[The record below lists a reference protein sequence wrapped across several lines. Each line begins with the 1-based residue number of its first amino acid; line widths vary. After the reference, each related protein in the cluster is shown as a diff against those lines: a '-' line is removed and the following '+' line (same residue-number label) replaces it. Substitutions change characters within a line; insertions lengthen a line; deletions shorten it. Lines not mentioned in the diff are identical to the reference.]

1 MIKSTN
7 LVDGMSLLNRWA
19 LLFFGLAKL
28 CGAVG
33 VCMGF
38 MGHEFQQL
46 GGWLLGFA
54 ICSIF
59 LSVALCLRQGS
70 LDRIKFKHED
80 EEMICLKDLCSKRKQ
95 LELEIADLE
104 NKRSAIER
112 FTISR
117 SS

>member
-7 LVDGMSLLNRWA
+7 LVEGISPLNRWA
-19 LLFFGLAKL
+19 LLFFVFAKL

-38 MGHEFQQL
+38 MGREFQQL

-59 LSVALCLRQGS
+59 LSVALCLRQGY

-80 EEMICLKDLCSKRKQ
+80 EEMIHLKDLCSKRKQ

-112 FTISR
+112 FTIRR